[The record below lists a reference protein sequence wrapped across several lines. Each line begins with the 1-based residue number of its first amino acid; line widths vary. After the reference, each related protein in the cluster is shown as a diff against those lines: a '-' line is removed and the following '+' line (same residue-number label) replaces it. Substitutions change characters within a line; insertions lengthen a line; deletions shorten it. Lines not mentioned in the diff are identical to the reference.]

1 MNDSIELT
9 KAQKIIVH
17 IVATI
22 FGYLF
27 MPILYLIF
35 VKLIKRIAEVY
46 TSLLDVVV
54 NPVKIIMIDPKFGLL
69 ALVASFIFFNCL
81 AFLIPYLPKKQKLHG
96 DAKFANSA
104 DVKKMDL
111 YSDKGI
117 IVGKF
122 NNKLLRFGGSQ
133 FVALGAPTRTGKGVG
148 IVIPNLMDWQES
160 CVVQDIK
167 QECFNFSSKY
177 RRDKLKQ
184 EVYLFNPFD
193 KRTHRYNPLAYVD
206 LNGSNGDAELTDLAN
221 IIYPLPNDENGKFFA
236 LQAQNLFMGLC
247 YLCNDLLT
255 TTTGL
260 NFLRT
265 YSLKCSFDLA
275 GLLEL
280 SEGFIFEYEHITY
293 ITNPNNKNKPI
304 EKKEKCEVSNFDE
317 TWEFLKKL
325 DKQAKNQNRIFLSS
339 KAMDRMNAYYSIT
352 AENTRSSILG
362 SFNAPLGMFRSDNM
376 RLATNNNDFDFRDL
390 RKKKMTIFIGIT
402 PDQLANAK
410 QILNLF
416 WQQLILV
423 NTKELPQDNAELK
436 HKVMLLM
443 DEFTASGYLSTYLK
457 GISFIAGYGLRSVM
471 IYQSNSQLE
480 TPEPNGYGRDG
491 AKTLLTNHACQI
503 FYTPREMEDAE
514 KLSKIL
520 GNKTI
525 KNRSRNLGKGGGGSE
540 SDTQRPL
547 MLPQE
552 LLTLKA
558 EKEILKI
565 DNNKPIMANK
575 AYYYNDPYFIDKF
588 KEISPTFANIC
599 DKKKNKLEQDDW
611 ETMLQS
617 QETKIEI
624 PTQSFEKFEAELL
637 NYYEQY
643 EKIAKEKEKDKIEQ
657 AVQIA
662 KAKIKNNQENKPTDN
677 LANNQNKEKHNDEE
691 QLSKEEIEQ
700 LEKNVIPE
708 AVEVD
713 IDDIDN
719 Y

>member
-69 ALVASFIFFNCL
+69 ALVASVILFNGL

-104 DVKKMDL
+104 DVKKMGL
-111 YSDKGI
+111 YVDKGI
-117 IVGKF
+117 IVGKY

-133 FVALGAPTRTGKGVG
+133 FVSLGAPTRTGKGVG

-167 QECFNFSSKY
+167 QECFNFASKY
-177 RRDKLKQ
+177 RKDKLNN

-325 DKQAKNQNRIFLSS
+325 DKQAKDQNRIFLSS

-362 SFNAPLGMFRSDNM
+362 SFNAPLGMFRGDNM
-376 RLATNNNDFDFRDL
+376 RLATNGNDFDFRDL

-520 GNKTI
+520 GNTTI

-617 QETKIEI
+617 QETKIDI
-624 PTQSFEKFEAELL
+624 PVQSFEKFEAELQDR
-637 NYYEQY
+637 YKKYEEIA
-643 EKIAKEKEKDKIEQ
+643 EKKEKDKIEQ

-677 LANNQNKEKHNDEE
+677 LANNQDKEKHNDEE

-700 LEKNVIPE
+700 LEKNVTPE

-713 IDDIDN
+713 TDDIDN

>member
-1 MNDSIELT
+1 MGDKIELT
-9 KAQKIIVH
+9 KTQKIIVH
-17 IVATI
+17 LFFTI
-22 FGYLF
+22 LGYLA
-27 MPILYLIF
+27 MPVLFALIIGDIKNINRYYQIWHDLFLVQLEILTTDDYMAKGFGSLFLSLILF
-35 VKLIKRIAEVY
+35 NSIA
-46 TSLLDVVV
+46 
-54 NPVKIIMIDPKFGLL
+54 
-69 ALVASFIFFNCL
+69 FIL
-81 AFLIPYLPKKQKLHG
+81 PYIPKKEKLHG
-96 DAKFANSA
+96 DAKFANSS
-104 DVKKMDL
+104 DVAKMGL
-111 YSDKGI
+111 YGNKGI
-117 IVGKF
+117 IVGKY

-133 FVALGAPTRTGKGVG
+133 FVSLGAPTRTGKGVG

-167 QECFNFSSKY
+167 QECFNFASKY
-177 RRDKLKQ
+177 RKDKLNN

-193 KRTHRYNPLAYVD
+193 RRTHRYNPLAYVD

-221 IIYPLPNDENGKFFA
+221 IIYPVPENDNGKFFA
-236 LQAQNLFMGLC
+236 QQAQNLFMGLC

-280 SEGFIFEYEHITY
+280 SEGFKFEYEHINY
-293 ITNPNNKNKPI
+293 IENANNKNKPI
-304 EKKEKCEVSNFDE
+304 EKKEICEVNNFDE

-325 DKQAKNQNRIFLSS
+325 DKQAKDQNKIFLSS

-352 AENTRSSILG
+352 AENTRSSVLG
-362 SFNAPLGMFRSDNM
+362 SFNAPLGMFRGDNM
-376 RLATNNNDFDFRDL
+376 RLATNANDFDFRDL

-423 NTKELPQDNAELK
+423 NTKELPQDNAQLK

-480 TPEPNGYGRDG
+480 TPAPDGYGKDG
-491 AKTLLTNHACQI
+491 ARTLLTNHACQI
-503 FYTPREMEDAE
+503 FYTPRDEQDAE
-514 KLSKIL
+514 KLSKLL

-558 EKEILKI
+558 DKEILKI

-588 KEISPTFANIC
+588 KEISPTFKNIC

-617 QETKIEI
+617 QETKIDI
-624 PTQSFEKFEAELL
+624 PVQSFEKFEVELQDR
-637 NYYEQY
+637 Y
-643 EKIAKEKEKDKIEQ
+643 KIYRDIAFKKIEEEYKQ
-657 AVQIA
+657 
-662 KAKIKNNQENKPTDN
+662 
-677 LANNQNKEKHNDEE
+677 KH
-691 QLSKEEIEQ
+691 KEEIQ
-700 LEKNVIPE
+700 LDE
-708 AVEVD
+708 EVMIEEID
-713 IDDIDN
+713 IDEN
-719 Y
+719 L

>member
-69 ALVASFIFFNCL
+69 ALVASVILFNGL

-104 DVKKMDL
+104 DVKKMGL
-111 YSDKGI
+111 YANKGI
-117 IVGKF
+117 IVGKY

-133 FVALGAPTRTGKGVG
+133 FVSLGAPTRTGKGVG

-167 QECFNFSSKY
+167 QECFNFASKY
-177 RRDKLKQ
+177 RKDKLNN

-293 ITNPNNKNKPI
+293 IRNPNNKNKPI

-325 DKQAKNQNRIFLSS
+325 DKQAKGQNKIFLSS
-339 KAMDRMNAYYSIT
+339 KVMDRMNAYYSIT

-362 SFNAPLGMFRSDNM
+362 SFNAPLGMFRGDNM

-423 NTKELPQDNAELK
+423 NTKELPQDNADLK

-514 KLSKIL
+514 KLSKML

-558 EKEILKI
+558 DKEILKI
-565 DNNKPIMANK
+565 DNNKPVMANK

-588 KEISPTFANIC
+588 KEISPTFKNIC
-599 DKKKNKLEQDDW
+599 DKKKNKLAQDDW

-617 QETKIEI
+617 QETKIDI
-624 PTQSFEKFEAELL
+624 PVQSFEKFESELQER
-637 NYYEQY
+637 YKKYE
-643 EKIAKEKEKDKIEQ
+643 EIAKKKEKDKIEQ
-657 AVQIA
+657 IA
-662 KAKIKNNQENKPTDN
+662 KNKTQNNTQV
-677 LANNQNKEKHNDEE
+677 NKEENEE
-691 QLSKEEIEQ
+691 QLSKEEIER
-700 LEKNVIPE
+700 LEQNVVIE
-708 AVEVD
+708 EIEVD

-719 Y
+719 VDNY

>member
-9 KAQKIIVH
+9 KVQKIIVH
-17 IVATI
+17 IVATAL
-22 FGYLF
+22 GYIF
-27 MPILYLIF
+27 MPVLYLLIF
-35 VKLIKRIAEVY
+35 KLIKRIAELY
-46 TSLLDVVV
+46 TSLLDVII

-69 ALVASFIFFNCL
+69 ILLLSVILFNGL

-104 DVKKMDL
+104 DVKKMGL
-111 YSDKGI
+111 YGDKGI
-117 IVGKF
+117 IVGKY

-133 FVALGAPTRTGKGVG
+133 FVSLGAPTRTGKGVG

-167 QECFNFSSKY
+167 QECFNFASKY
-177 RRDKLKQ
+177 RKDKLNN

-193 KRTHRYNPLAYVD
+193 RRTHRYNPLAYVD

-325 DKQAKNQNRIFLSS
+325 DKQAKDLNKIFLSS

-362 SFNAPLGMFRSDNM
+362 SFNAPLGMFRGDNM
-376 RLATNNNDFDFRDL
+376 RLATNGNDFDFRDL

-514 KLSKIL
+514 KLSKML

-547 MLPQE
+547 MLAQE

-575 AYYYNDPYFIDKF
+575 AYYYNDQYFIDKF

-624 PTQSFEKFEAELL
+624 PIQSFEKFEVELQDR
-637 NYYEQY
+637 YKKY
-643 EKIAKEKEKDKIEQ
+643 EKIAEKKDKQ

-677 LANNQNKEKHNDEE
+677 LANNQDKEKHNDEE
-691 QLSKEEIEQ
+691 QLSKKEIEQ
-700 LEKNVIPE
+700 LEKNVTPE

-713 IDDIDN
+713 TDDIDN

>member
-17 IVATI
+17 IIATI

-69 ALVASFIFFNCL
+69 ALVASVILFNGL

-96 DAKFANSA
+96 DAKFANSS
-104 DVKKMDL
+104 DVAKMGL
-111 YSDKGI
+111 YGNKGI
-117 IVGKF
+117 IVGKY

-133 FVALGAPTRTGKGVG
+133 FVSLGAPTRTGKGVG

-167 QECFNFSSKY
+167 QECFNFASKY
-177 RRDKLKQ
+177 RRDKLNN

-280 SEGFIFEYEHITY
+280 SEGFIFEYEHITF

-325 DKQAKNQNRIFLSS
+325 DKQAKDLNKIFLSS

-362 SFNAPLGMFRSDNM
+362 SFNAPLGMFRGDNM
-376 RLATNNNDFDFRDL
+376 RLATNGNDFDFRDL

-611 ETMLQS
+611 EIMLQS
-617 QETKIEI
+617 QETKIDI
-624 PTQSFEKFEAELL
+624 PIQSFEKFEVELQDR
-637 NYYEQY
+637 YKKYE
-643 EKIAKEKEKDKIEQ
+643 EIAKKKDEQ

-677 LANNQNKEKHNDEE
+677 LANNQDKEKHNDEE

-700 LEKNVIPE
+700 LEKNVTPE

-713 IDDIDN
+713 TDDIDN

>member
-1 MNDSIELT
+1 MGDKIELT
-9 KAQKIIVH
+9 KTQKII
-17 IVATI
+17 I
-22 FGYLF
+22 YLF
-27 MPILYLIF
+27 FNILAYLAMPVLFALIIGDIKNINRYYQIWYDPFLVQLEILTTDGFIAKGFGSLFLSLILF
-35 VKLIKRIAEVY
+35 NSIA
-46 TSLLDVVV
+46 
-54 NPVKIIMIDPKFGLL
+54 
-69 ALVASFIFFNCL
+69 FIL
-81 AFLIPYLPKKQKLHG
+81 PYIPKKEKLHG
-96 DAKFANSA
+96 DAKFANSS
-104 DVKKMDL
+104 DVAKMGL
-111 YSDKGI
+111 YGNKGI
-117 IVGKF
+117 IVGKY
-122 NNKLLRFGGSQ
+122 NNKLLHFGGSQ
-133 FVALGAPTRTGKGVG
+133 FVSLGAPTRTGKGVG

-167 QECFNFSSKY
+167 QECFNFASKY
-177 RRDKLKQ
+177 RRDKLNN

-193 KRTHRYNPLAYVD
+193 RRTHRYNPLAYVD
-206 LNGSNGDAELTDLAN
+206 LNGGNGDAELTDLAN
-221 IIYPLPNDENGKFFA
+221 IIYPVPENDNGKFFA
-236 LQAQNLFMGLC
+236 QQAQNLFMGLC

-255 TTTGL
+255 TITGL
-260 NFLRT
+260 EFLEK
-265 YSLKCSFDLA
+265 YNLKCSFDLA

-280 SEGFIFEYEHITY
+280 SEGFNFSYGALIENLNSADGFVESQ
-293 ITNPNNKNKPI
+293 
-304 EKKEKCEVSNFDE
+304 EKKEISNFDD
-317 TWEFLKKL
+317 TWNFLKDLNSKSKL
-325 DKQAKNQNRIFLSS
+325 LGKKFLSD
-339 KAMDRMNAYYSIT
+339 KTLARINAYYSIT

-362 SFNAPLGMFRSDNM
+362 SFNAPLGMFRGDNM
-376 RLATNNNDFDFRDL
+376 RLATNANDFDFRDL

-575 AYYYNDPYFIDKF
+575 AYYYNDQYFIDKF

-624 PTQSFEKFEAELL
+624 PIQSFEKFEVELQDR
-637 NYYEQY
+637 Y
-643 EKIAKEKEKDKIEQ
+643 KIYRDIAFKKIEEEYKQ
-657 AVQIA
+657 
-662 KAKIKNNQENKPTDN
+662 
-677 LANNQNKEKHNDEE
+677 KH
-691 QLSKEEIEQ
+691 KEEINQPDQEVT
-700 LEKNVIPE
+700 EEID
-708 AVEVD
+708 VD
-713 IDDIDN
+713 IDDN
-719 Y
+719 L

>member
-1 MNDSIELT
+1 MNDNIELT

-69 ALVASFIFFNCL
+69 ALVASVILFNGL

-104 DVKKMDL
+104 DVKKMGL
-111 YSDKGI
+111 YVDKGI
-117 IVGKF
+117 IVGKY

-133 FVALGAPTRTGKGVG
+133 FVSLGAPTRTGKGVG

-167 QECFNFSSKY
+167 QECFNFASKY
-177 RRDKLKQ
+177 RKDKLNN

-325 DKQAKNQNRIFLSS
+325 DKQAKDQNRIFLSS

-362 SFNAPLGMFRSDNM
+362 SFNAPLGMFRGDNM
-376 RLATNNNDFDFRDL
+376 RLATNGNDFDFRDL

-520 GNKTI
+520 GNTTI

-624 PTQSFEKFEAELL
+624 PVQSFEKFEVELQDR
-637 NYYEQY
+637 YKKYE
-643 EKIAKEKEKDKIEQ
+643 EIAKKKEQNKIEQ

-677 LANNQNKEKHNDEE
+677 LANNQDKEKHNDEE

-700 LEKNVIPE
+700 LKKNVTPE

-713 IDDIDN
+713 TDDIDN

>member
-9 KAQKIIVH
+9 KVQKIIVH
-17 IVATI
+17 IIATVL
-22 FGYLF
+22 GYIF
-27 MPILYLIF
+27 MPVLYLLIF
-35 VKLIKRIAEVY
+35 KLIKRIAELY
-46 TSLLDVVV
+46 TSLLDVII
-54 NPVKIIMIDPKFGLL
+54 NPIKIIMIDPKFGLL
-69 ALVASFIFFNCL
+69 ILLLSVIFFNGL
-81 AFLIPYLPKKQKLHG
+81 AFLIPYLPKKQKLYG
-96 DAKFANSA
+96 DAKFANSS
-104 DVKKMDL
+104 DVAKMGL
-111 YSDKGI
+111 YGDKGI
-117 IVGKF
+117 IVGKY

-148 IVIPNLMDWQES
+148 IVVPNLMDWQES

-206 LNGSNGDAELTDLAN
+206 LNGGNGDAELTDLAN
-221 IIYPLPNDENGKFFA
+221 IIYPVPENDNGKFFA
-236 LQAQNLFMGLC
+236 QQAQNLFMGLC

-280 SEGFIFEYEHITY
+280 SEGFKFEYEHINY
-293 ITNPNNKNKPI
+293 IENANNKNKPI
-304 EKKEKCEVSNFDE
+304 EKKEICEVNNFDE

-325 DKQAKNQNRIFLSS
+325 DKQAKDQNKIFLSS

-362 SFNAPLGMFRSDNM
+362 SFNAPLGMFRGDNM

-480 TPEPNGYGRDG
+480 TPAPDGYGKDG
-491 AKTLLTNHACQI
+491 ARTLLTNHACQI
-503 FYTPREMEDAE
+503 FYTPRDEQDAE

-558 EKEILKI
+558 DKEILKI

-588 KEISPTFANIC
+588 KEMSPTFVNIC
-599 DKKKNKLEQDDW
+599 DKKKNKLEQEDW
-611 ETMLQS
+611 EEMLQS
-617 QETKIEI
+617 KETRTEVPI
-624 PTQSFEKFEAELL
+624 QSFEKFEAELQER
-637 NYYEQY
+637 YKKYE
-643 EKIAKEKEKDKIEQ
+643 EIAKKKEKDKIEQ
-657 AVQIA
+657 IA
-662 KAKIKNNQENKPTDN
+662 KNKIQNNTQV
-677 LANNQNKEKHNDEE
+677 NKEENEE
-691 QLSKEEIEQ
+691 QLSKEEIER
-700 LEKNVIPE
+700 LEQNVVIE
-708 AVEVD
+708 EIEVD
-713 IDDIDN
+713 TDDIDN

>member
-69 ALVASFIFFNCL
+69 ALVASVILFNGL
-81 AFLIPYLPKKQKLHG
+81 AFLIQYLPKKQKLHG

-104 DVKKMDL
+104 DVKKMGL
-111 YSDKGI
+111 YVDKGI
-117 IVGKF
+117 IVGKY

-133 FVALGAPTRTGKGVG
+133 FVSLGAPTRTGKGVG

-167 QECFNFSSKY
+167 QECFNFASKY
-177 RRDKLKQ
+177 RKDKLNN

-325 DKQAKNQNRIFLSS
+325 DKQAKDQNRIFLSS

-362 SFNAPLGMFRSDNM
+362 SFNAPLGMFRGDNM
-376 RLATNNNDFDFRDL
+376 RLATNGNDFDFRDL

-423 NTKELPQDNAELK
+423 NTKELPQDNAQLK

-520 GNKTI
+520 GNTTI

-565 DNNKPIMANK
+565 DNNKPILANK
-575 AYYYNDPYFIDKF
+575 AYYYNDQYFIDKF

-599 DKKKNKLEQDDW
+599 DKNKNKLEQEDW

-624 PTQSFEKFEAELL
+624 PVQSFEKFEVELQDR
-637 NYYEQY
+637 YKKYE
-643 EKIAKEKEKDKIEQ
+643 EIAKKKEQDKIEQ

-677 LANNQNKEKHNDEE
+677 LANNQDKEKHNDEE

-700 LEKNVIPE
+700 LEKNVTPE

-713 IDDIDN
+713 TDDIDN

>member
-69 ALVASFIFFNCL
+69 ALVASVILFNGL
-81 AFLIPYLPKKQKLHG
+81 AFLIQYLPKKQKLHG

-104 DVKKMDL
+104 DVKKMGL
-111 YSDKGI
+111 YVDKGI
-117 IVGKF
+117 IVGKY

-133 FVALGAPTRTGKGVG
+133 FVSLGAPTRTGKGVG

-167 QECFNFSSKY
+167 QECFNFASKY
-177 RRDKLKQ
+177 RKDKLNN

-325 DKQAKNQNRIFLSS
+325 DKQAKDQNRIFLSS

-362 SFNAPLGMFRSDNM
+362 SFNAPLGMFRGDNM
-376 RLATNNNDFDFRDL
+376 RLATNGNDFDFRDL

-520 GNKTI
+520 GNTTI

-540 SDTQRPL
+540 NDTQRPL

-565 DNNKPIMANK
+565 DNNKPILANK
-575 AYYYNDPYFIDKF
+575 AYYYNDQYFIDKF

-599 DKKKNKLEQDDW
+599 DKNKNKLEQEDW

-624 PTQSFEKFEAELL
+624 PVQSFEKFEVELQDR
-637 NYYEQY
+637 YKKYE
-643 EKIAKEKEKDKIEQ
+643 EIAKKKEQDKIEQ

-677 LANNQNKEKHNDEE
+677 LANNQDKEKHNDEE

-700 LEKNVIPE
+700 LEKNVTPE

-713 IDDIDN
+713 TDDIDN

>member
-46 TSLLDVVV
+46 ASLLDVVV

-69 ALVASFIFFNCL
+69 ALVASVILFNGL

-104 DVKKMDL
+104 DVKKMGL
-111 YSDKGI
+111 YGDKGI
-117 IVGKF
+117 IVGKY

-133 FVALGAPTRTGKGVG
+133 FVSLGAPTRTGKGVG

-167 QECFNFSSKY
+167 QECFNFASKY
-177 RRDKLKQ
+177 RKDKLNN

-193 KRTHRYNPLAYVD
+193 RRTHRYNPLAYVD

-325 DKQAKNQNRIFLSS
+325 DKQAKDLNKIFLSS

-362 SFNAPLGMFRSDNM
+362 SFNAPLGMFRGDNM
-376 RLATNNNDFDFRDL
+376 RLATNGNDFDFRDL

-423 NTKELPQDNAELK
+423 NTKELPQDNADLK

-514 KLSKIL
+514 KLSKML

-617 QETKIEI
+617 QETKIDI
-624 PTQSFEKFEAELL
+624 PIQSFEKFEVELQDR
-637 NYYEQY
+637 YKKY
-643 EKIAKEKEKDKIEQ
+643 EKIAEKKDKQ

-662 KAKIKNNQENKPTDN
+662 KAKTKNNQENKPTDN
-677 LANNQNKEKHNDEE
+677 LANNQDKEKYNDEE

-700 LEKNVIPE
+700 LEKNVTPE

-713 IDDIDN
+713 TDDIDN

>member
-1 MNDSIELT
+1 
-9 KAQKIIVH
+9 
-17 IVATI
+17 
-22 FGYLF
+22 

-46 TSLLDVVV
+46 ASLLDVVV

-69 ALVASFIFFNCL
+69 ALVASVILFNGL

-104 DVKKMDL
+104 DVKKMGL
-111 YSDKGI
+111 YGDKGI
-117 IVGKF
+117 IVGKY

-133 FVALGAPTRTGKGVG
+133 FVSLGAPTRTGKGVG

-167 QECFNFSSKY
+167 QECFNFASKY
-177 RRDKLKQ
+177 RKDKLNN

-193 KRTHRYNPLAYVD
+193 RRTHRYNPLAYVD

-325 DKQAKNQNRIFLSS
+325 DKQAKDLNKIFLSS

-362 SFNAPLGMFRSDNM
+362 SFNAPLGMFRGDNM
-376 RLATNNNDFDFRDL
+376 RLATNGNDFDFRDL

-423 NTKELPQDNAELK
+423 NTKELPQDNADLK

-514 KLSKIL
+514 KLSKML

-617 QETKIEI
+617 QETKIDI
-624 PTQSFEKFEAELL
+624 PIQSFEKFEVELQDR
-637 NYYEQY
+637 YKKY
-643 EKIAKEKEKDKIEQ
+643 EKIAEKKDKQ

-662 KAKIKNNQENKPTDN
+662 KAKTKNNQENKPTDN
-677 LANNQNKEKHNDEE
+677 LANNQDKEKYNDEE

-700 LEKNVIPE
+700 LEKNVTPE

-713 IDDIDN
+713 TDDIDN

>member
-46 TSLLDVVV
+46 ASLLDVVV

-69 ALVASFIFFNCL
+69 ALVASVILFNGL

-104 DVKKMDL
+104 DVKKMGL
-111 YSDKGI
+111 YGDKGI
-117 IVGKF
+117 IVGKY

-133 FVALGAPTRTGKGVG
+133 FVSLGAPTRTGKGVG

-167 QECFNFSSKY
+167 QECFNFASKY
-177 RRDKLKQ
+177 RKDKLNN

-193 KRTHRYNPLAYVD
+193 RRTHRYNPLAYVD

-325 DKQAKNQNRIFLSS
+325 DKQAKDLNKIFLSS

-362 SFNAPLGMFRSDNM
+362 SFNAPLGMFRGDNM
-376 RLATNNNDFDFRDL
+376 RLATNGNDFDFRDL

-514 KLSKIL
+514 KLSKML

-558 EKEILKI
+558 DKEILKI

-617 QETKIEI
+617 QETKIDI
-624 PTQSFEKFEAELL
+624 PIQSFEKFEVELQDR
-637 NYYEQY
+637 YKKY
-643 EKIAKEKEKDKIEQ
+643 EKIAEKKDKQ

-662 KAKIKNNQENKPTDN
+662 KAKTKNNQENKPTDN
-677 LANNQNKEKHNDEE
+677 LANNQDKEKYNDEE

-700 LEKNVIPE
+700 LEKNVTPE

-713 IDDIDN
+713 TDDIDN

>member
-1 MNDSIELT
+1 MGDKIELT
-9 KAQKIIVH
+9 KTQKIIVH
-17 IVATI
+17 LFFTI
-22 FGYLF
+22 LGYLA
-27 MPILYLIF
+27 MPVLFALIIGDIKNINRYYQIWHDLFLVQLEILTTDDYMAKGFGSLFLSLILF
-35 VKLIKRIAEVY
+35 NSIA
-46 TSLLDVVV
+46 
-54 NPVKIIMIDPKFGLL
+54 
-69 ALVASFIFFNCL
+69 FIL
-81 AFLIPYLPKKQKLHG
+81 PYIPKKEKLHG
-96 DAKFANSA
+96 DAKFANSS
-104 DVKKMDL
+104 DVAKMGL
-111 YSDKGI
+111 YGNKGI
-117 IVGKF
+117 IVGKY

-133 FVALGAPTRTGKGVG
+133 FVSLGAPTRTGKGVG

-167 QECFNFSSKY
+167 QECFNFASKY
-177 RRDKLKQ
+177 RKDKLNN

-193 KRTHRYNPLAYVD
+193 RRTHRYNPLAYVD

-221 IIYPLPNDENGKFFA
+221 IIYPVPENDNGKFFA
-236 LQAQNLFMGLC
+236 QQAQNLFMGLC

-280 SEGFIFEYEHITY
+280 SEGFKFEYEHINY
-293 ITNPNNKNKPI
+293 IENANNKNKPI
-304 EKKEKCEVSNFDE
+304 EKKEICEVNNFDE

-325 DKQAKNQNRIFLSS
+325 DKQAKDQNKIFLSS

-352 AENTRSSILG
+352 AENTRSSVLG
-362 SFNAPLGMFRSDNM
+362 SFNAPLGMFRGDNM
-376 RLATNNNDFDFRDL
+376 RLATNANDFDFRDL

-423 NTKELPQDNAELK
+423 NTKELPQDNAQLK

-480 TPEPNGYGRDG
+480 TPAPDGYGKDG
-491 AKTLLTNHACQI
+491 ARTLLTNHACQI
-503 FYTPREMEDAE
+503 FYTPRDEQDAE
-514 KLSKIL
+514 KLSKLL

-558 EKEILKI
+558 DKEILKI

-588 KEISPTFANIC
+588 KEMSPTFVNIC

-617 QETKIEI
+617 QETKIDI
-624 PTQSFEKFEAELL
+624 PVQSFEKFEVELQDR
-637 NYYEQY
+637 Y
-643 EKIAKEKEKDKIEQ
+643 KIYRDIAFKKIEEEYKQ
-657 AVQIA
+657 
-662 KAKIKNNQENKPTDN
+662 
-677 LANNQNKEKHNDEE
+677 KH
-691 QLSKEEIEQ
+691 KEEIQ
-700 LEKNVIPE
+700 LDE
-708 AVEVD
+708 EVMIEEID
-713 IDDIDN
+713 IDEN
-719 Y
+719 L

>member
-46 TSLLDVVV
+46 ASLLDVVV
-54 NPVKIIMIDPKFGLL
+54 NPVKIIMIDTKFGLL
-69 ALVASFIFFNCL
+69 ALVASVILFNGL

-104 DVKKMDL
+104 DVKKMGL
-111 YSDKGI
+111 YGDKGI
-117 IVGKF
+117 IVGKY

-133 FVALGAPTRTGKGVG
+133 FVSLGAPTRTGKGVG

-167 QECFNFSSKY
+167 QECFNFASKY
-177 RRDKLKQ
+177 RKDKLNN

-193 KRTHRYNPLAYVD
+193 RRTHRYNPLAYVD

-325 DKQAKNQNRIFLSS
+325 DKQAKDLNKIFLSS

-362 SFNAPLGMFRSDNM
+362 SFNAPLGMFRGDNM
-376 RLATNNNDFDFRDL
+376 RLATNGNDFDFRDL

-423 NTKELPQDNAELK
+423 NTKELPQDNADLK

-514 KLSKIL
+514 KLSKML

-617 QETKIEI
+617 QETKIDI
-624 PTQSFEKFEAELL
+624 PIQSFEKFEVELQDR
-637 NYYEQY
+637 YKKY
-643 EKIAKEKEKDKIEQ
+643 EKIAEKKDKQ

-662 KAKIKNNQENKPTDN
+662 KAKTKNNQENKPTDN
-677 LANNQNKEKHNDEE
+677 LANNQDKEKYNDEE

-700 LEKNVIPE
+700 LEKNVTPE

-713 IDDIDN
+713 TDDIDN

>member
-46 TSLLDVVV
+46 ASLLDVVV

-69 ALVASFIFFNCL
+69 ALVASVILFNGL

-104 DVKKMDL
+104 DVKKMGL
-111 YSDKGI
+111 YGDKGI
-117 IVGKF
+117 IVGKY

-133 FVALGAPTRTGKGVG
+133 FVSLGAPTRTGKGVG

-167 QECFNFSSKY
+167 QECFNFASKY
-177 RRDKLKQ
+177 RKDKLNN

-193 KRTHRYNPLAYVD
+193 RRTHRYNPLAYVD

-325 DKQAKNQNRIFLSS
+325 DKQAKDLNKIFLSS

-362 SFNAPLGMFRSDNM
+362 SFNAPLGMFRGDNM
-376 RLATNNNDFDFRDL
+376 RLATSGNDFDFRDL

-503 FYTPREMEDAE
+503 YYTPREMEDAE
-514 KLSKIL
+514 KLSKML

-575 AYYYNDPYFIDKF
+575 AYYYNDQYFIDKF

-599 DKKKNKLEQDDW
+599 DKKKNKLAQDDW

-624 PTQSFEKFEAELL
+624 PIQSFEKFEVELQ
-637 NYYEQY
+637 ERY
-643 EKIAKEKEKDKIEQ
+643 EKYEEIAKKKDKQ

-677 LANNQNKEKHNDEE
+677 LANNQDKEKHNDEE

-700 LEKNVIPE
+700 LEKNVTPE

-713 IDDIDN
+713 TDDIDN

>member
-46 TSLLDVVV
+46 ASLLDVVV

-69 ALVASFIFFNCL
+69 ALVASVILFNGL

-104 DVKKMDL
+104 DVKKMGL
-111 YSDKGI
+111 YGDKGI
-117 IVGKF
+117 IVGKY

-133 FVALGAPTRTGKGVG
+133 FVSLGAPTRTGKGVG

-167 QECFNFSSKY
+167 QECFNFASKY
-177 RRDKLKQ
+177 RKDKLNN

-193 KRTHRYNPLAYVD
+193 RRTHRYNPLAYVD

-325 DKQAKNQNRIFLSS
+325 DKQAKDLNKIFLSS

-362 SFNAPLGMFRSDNM
+362 SFNAPLGMFRGDNM
-376 RLATNNNDFDFRDL
+376 RLATNGNDFDFRDL

-503 FYTPREMEDAE
+503 FYTPRETEDAE
-514 KLSKIL
+514 KLSKML

-525 KNRSRNLGKGGGGSE
+525 KNRSRNLKGGGGSE

-558 EKEILKI
+558 DKEILKI

-617 QETKIEI
+617 QETKIDI
-624 PTQSFEKFEAELL
+624 PIQSFEKFEVELQDR
-637 NYYEQY
+637 YKKY
-643 EKIAKEKEKDKIEQ
+643 EKIAEKKDKQ

-662 KAKIKNNQENKPTDN
+662 KAKTKNNQENKPTDN
-677 LANNQNKEKHNDEE
+677 LANNQDKEKYNDEE

-700 LEKNVIPE
+700 LEKNVTPE

-713 IDDIDN
+713 TDDIDN

>member
-1 MNDSIELT
+1 MNDNIELT

-69 ALVASFIFFNCL
+69 ALVASVILFNGL

-104 DVKKMDL
+104 DVKKMGL
-111 YSDKGI
+111 YGDKGI
-117 IVGKF
+117 IVGKY

-133 FVALGAPTRTGKGVG
+133 FVSLGAPTRTGKGVG

-167 QECFNFSSKY
+167 QECFNFASKY
-177 RRDKLKQ
+177 RKDKLNN

-193 KRTHRYNPLAYVD
+193 RRTHRYNPLAYVD

-325 DKQAKNQNRIFLSS
+325 DKQAKDQNRIFLSS

-362 SFNAPLGMFRSDNM
+362 SFNAPLGMFRGDNM
-376 RLATNNNDFDFRDL
+376 RLATNGNDFDFRDL

-520 GNKTI
+520 GNTTI

-565 DNNKPIMANK
+565 DNNKPILANK
-575 AYYYNDPYFIDKF
+575 AYYYNDQYFIDKF

-617 QETKIEI
+617 QETKIDI
-624 PTQSFEKFEAELL
+624 PVQSFEKFEAELQDR
-637 NYYEQY
+637 YKKYE
-643 EKIAKEKEKDKIEQ
+643 EIAKKKEKDKIEQ

-677 LANNQNKEKHNDEE
+677 LANNQDKEKHNDEE

-700 LEKNVIPE
+700 LEKNVTPE

-713 IDDIDN
+713 TDDIDN